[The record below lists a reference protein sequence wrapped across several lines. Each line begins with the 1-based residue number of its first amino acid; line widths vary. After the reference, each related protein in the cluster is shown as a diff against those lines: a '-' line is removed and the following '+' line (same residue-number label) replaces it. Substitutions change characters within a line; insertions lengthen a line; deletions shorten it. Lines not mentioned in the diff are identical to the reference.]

1 MRILAVDDS
10 EDARDLTEGALHS
23 AGYGDVVTAASA
35 WEALR
40 ILDVGRTTDDQPSV
54 DVVLLDIVMPEM
66 DGIEACARIRGD
78 ARYADVPILMVT
90 SLEDMES
97 LSNAFVA
104 GASDYI
110 TKPVNCIELVARV
123 RAALK
128 LKSELERRQ
137 SREREL
143 LAFMA
148 TWGDRRAT
156 LWIDEATGLF
166 VGEVAEAYLMTGTKY
181 QSDNMISILALSL
194 DHFEAFRS
202 AHGED
207 ASRTVLGQVAHAVR
221 GVAARIGIIAAA
233 YRNGLIVL
241 VAPEV
246 DQGAACQL
254 GETLRNTVARLKL
267 KNGDAIAADHMTV
280 SVSAVTGTV
289 RRGPDRAHLLTHA
302 ITTVQQAA
310 EAGGNRLLAVTV

>member
-23 AGYGDVVTAASA
+23 AGYDDVVTAASA

-66 DGIEACARIRGD
+66 DGIEACARIRSD

-90 SLEDMES
+90 SLEDVES

-110 TKPVNCIELVARV
+110 TKPVNRIELVARV

-137 SREREL
+137 AREREL

-166 VGEVAEAYLMTGTKY
+166 VGEVAEAYLMTETKY

-221 GVAARIGIIAAA
+221 GVAARIGVIAAA

-246 DQGAACQL
+246 DPGAACQL

-267 KNGDAIAADHMTV
+267 KNGDAIATDHMTA

-302 ITTVQQAA
+302 IATVQQAA